1 MTRIVVAGAAGFMG
15 SALVNELP
23 GSVVSLK
30 RSDVDLTDTE
40 ALTAL
45 LKPRDTIINAAGYA
59 DATDRSREGLE
70 RFQRSNVDAVRSI
83 AEAAVKVGADHL
95 IHISSV
101 AAMGHVAGR
110 GISED
115 HQLPARTDY
124 AASKARA
131 ELVLRQFGGQLP
143 ITMLRPTS
151 VFGEGR
157 PLAAAL
163 CRVAARPLIPLPAGG
178 RGLIPFTYIG
188 NVVEAV
194 RLTIGNERCIG
205 KTFIVGDER
214 SYTLREIMRAM
225 ADALDNAP
233 RFVSIP
239 TPAARLSVRSLEWVA
254 QLMNRRAPI
263 DRTRLE
269 TLTRSVEYSI
279 VPFQRATG
287 YVPPISLANAA
298 ARLAASHVNRESAGR
313 R

>member
-1 MTRIVVAGAAGFMG
+1 MTRIVIAGATGFIG
-15 SALVNELP
+15 SALLSELA
-23 GSVVSLK
+23 GSVVPLK
-30 RSDVDLTDTE
+30 RSDVDLTDAETV
-40 ALTAL
+40 AAF

-59 DATDRSREGLE
+59 DATDRSRDGLG
-70 RFQRSNVDAVRSI
+70 RFQRSNVDAVRCI

-101 AAMGHVAGR
+101 AAMGQVLGR
-110 GISED
+110 GITER
-115 HQLPARTDY
+115 HQLPTRTAY

-131 ELVLRQFGGQLP
+131 ELVLREFGGLLP

-178 RGLIPFTYIG
+178 QNLIPFTYIG

-214 SYTLREIMRAM
+214 SYTLREIIRAI
-225 ADALDNAP
+225 ADALGKPP

-239 TPAARLSVRSLEWVA
+239 IPAARMSVRSLEWVA
-254 QLMNRRAPI
+254 RLMNRRTPI
-263 DRTRLE
+263 DRSRLE
-269 TLTRSVEYSI
+269 TLTTSVEYSI
-279 VPFQRATG
+279 ASFQRATG
-287 YVPPISLANAA
+287 YVPPISLPIAA
-298 ARLAASHVNRESAGR
+298 GRLAAWYLNLESNDR
-313 R
+313 V